1 MKKLLALALALVMVF
16 ALVACGGGG
25 GTSTQAPATDAPAT
39 EPPATDDATAT
50 EEPAGEDS
58 GEATETLKIGV
69 LLHTTEWFATV
80 DKNNYNEINGMIAY
94 VNDELGGWEIGGT
107 KYKLE
112 AVHVDGKS
120 DPEALRAAAM
130 SLVDAGVEF
139 VVETNDFWVLA
150 CEDIFEEND
159 IMHITAYATYADG
172 YMGEENPM
180 AFVGTN
186 GIIGDW
192 AAAFEVFADV
202 YPDVKSIIFCND
214 DNGTNE
220 KLYETMNKFAEPYG
234 IEILD
239 NYVMYAGDT
248 TDWGAVALQVVN
260 SGADCFM
267 GNGAPDA
274 FGNILKEVRALGS
287 DMVCACIQ
295 GKPATTIMEYA
306 GADASY
312 NAFTVAVSTR
322 ESERDQNTDVLNA
335 VVEQVRALYGDA
347 EAAAFDGAAASAL
360 YTLLNVM
367 QESGS
372 TDPKEVAAAWESA
385 TMLKSLYG
393 DGTPGGIETYGIAN
407 HAIGH
412 PKPISIMDP
421 EAEDGWY
428 FYGYVPVSIP

>member
-1 MKKLLALALALVMVF
+1 MKKLLSMILALVMVF
-16 ALVACGGGG
+16 SLAACGGGG
-25 GTSTQAPATDAPAT
+25 TTTDAPAT
-39 EPPATDDATAT
+39 QEPATQAPGPETQAPAPETD
-50 EEPAGEDS
+50 EPGGE
-58 GEATETLKIGV
+58 TQTLKIGV

-80 DKNNYNEINGMIAY
+80 DKNNYDEINGMIAY
-94 VNDELGGWEIGGT
+94 VNDELGGWEIDGT
-107 KYKLE
+107 KYLLE

-130 SLVDAGVEF
+130 SLVDAGVDF
-139 VVETNDFWVLA
+139 VIETNDFWVVA

-159 IMHITAYATYADG
+159 IMHITAYATFADG
-172 YMGEENPM
+172 YLGPENPM
-180 AFVGTN
+180 AFNGTN
-186 GIIGDW
+186 GIVGDW

-202 YPDVKSIIFCND
+202 YPEVKSIVFCND

-220 KLYETMNKFAEPYG
+220 KLYDLMKDFAEPYG

-267 GNGAPDA
+267 GNGSPDA

-322 ESERDQNTDVLNA
+322 ASDRDQNTDILNA
-335 VVEQVRALYGDA
+335 VVDKVRETAGDA
-347 EAAAFDGAAASAL
+347 AANAFDGAAASAL

-367 QESGS
+367 QDVGS
-372 TDPKEVAAAWESA
+372 IDPVEVAKAWENA
-385 TMLKSLYG
+385 TTLKSLYG
-393 DGTPGGIETYGIAN
+393 DGTPGGLETYGIAN

-421 EAEDGWY
+421 DAEDGWY
-428 FYGYVPVSIP
+428 FYGYVPVTIP